1 MRNVL
6 ASLLLLAL
14 AVPAFASV
22 IPVPEIDGSTAAGA
36 LTLITGAAV
45 LLRSRRK
52 R

>member
-6 ASLLLLAL
+6 ASLLLLAAAL
-14 AVPAFASV
+14 PVFGSV
-22 IPVPEIDGSTAAGA
+22 ITVPEIDASTAAGA

-52 R
+52 Q